1 MSRSFILLSSAFAMT
16 RETTLFAGR
25 LGRREDEALVRRQRG
40 RQVEIG
46 RAMRLLVGYRKQ
58 TGCLARQPC
67 GR

>member
-1 MSRSFILLSSAFAMT
+1 MSRSFILLSS
-16 RETTLFAGR
+16 
-25 LGRREDEALVRRQRG
+25 G